1 MASLATTIDAMLAD
15 ATAAGVAMAVV
26 GITLGVIALVRRKA

>member
-1 MASLATTIDAMLAD
+1 MATLATTIDAMLAD
-15 ATAAGVAMAVV
+15 ATAAGISMAII